1 MFCRHHIRNERV
13 CVCVNHYRIASI
25 ESYNPKGI
33 LQGLDNVM
41 SAFPEKHP
49 FSPEELLITSTP
61 IVQG

>member
-1 MFCRHHIRNERV
+1 MFFRHHIRNEHV
-13 CVCVNHYRIASI
+13 CVCGKYYRTASI

-49 FSPEELLITSTP
+49 FSPEELLTTSTP
-61 IVQG
+61 MVQG